1 MYRSKD
7 DVRERVVQNAQGGEG
22 RVTFYDWLLPEEA
35 PGHGRVISKLVIQP
49 EYQRNYIYANGK
61 DDVAVVQS
69 LLKKYPIG
77 LIYFLKNGDEYEVL
91 DGQQRITSFGRFV
104 TGQLDV
110 LDANGMPHKFDPALH
125 GWLLKTALTIYIC
138 EGEGDDPERE
148 IKDWFK
154 TINISGKPLN
164 DQELLNATYSGPF
177 VTKAKEVFSN
187 SSNANMHKWQRFV
200 SGDPKRQA
208 VLAAALEWVSKGRVR
223 EYLKDHRY
231 NPDISELKQYFES
244 VIAWID
250 GTFKDIR
257 DEMCG
262 LEWGRLYETYH
273 SKGYDIDKVWERVEA
288 LFVDADNDI
297 IKNRKNIF
305 EYVLGGETDRKLLKI
320 RIFKDAVAHRV
331 YKKQTDEATAKGVS
345 NCPDCVLAHDANSK
359 RIYAFGEMEA
369 DHVTAWS
376 KGGDTSE
383 KNCQM
388 LCKHHNRVKGNC

>member
-1 MYRSKD
+1 MKTELRTDITVGDICKGFYYNTLEGKG
-7 DVRERVVQNAQGGEG
+7 VRGWNG
-22 RVTFYDWLLPEEA
+22 
-35 PGHGRVISKLVIQP
+35 KLVIQP
-49 EYQRNYIYANGK
+49 EYQRNYIYANGR
-61 DDVAVVQS
+61 DDVAVVDS

-125 GWLLKTALTIYIC
+125 GWLLKTPLTIYIC
-138 EGEGDDPERE
+138 EGEGDDPEKE
-148 IKDWFK
+148 IKDWFR
-154 TINISGKPLN
+154 TINIAGKPLN

-187 SSNANMHKWQRFV
+187 SSNANMHKWKRFV
-200 SGDPKRQA
+200 SGDEKRQA
-208 VLAAALEWVSKGRVR
+208 VLAAALDWVSKGRVR
-223 EYLKDHRY
+223 EYLKDNRY
-231 NPDISELKQYFES
+231 NPDITELRQYFES

-288 LFVDADNDI
+288 LFADADNDI

-305 EYVLGGETDRKLLKI
+305 EYVLGGETDSKLLKV
-320 RIFKDAVAHRV
+320 RIFKDAVARRV
-331 YKKQTDEATAKGVS
+331 YKRQTDVAMEKGVS
-345 NCPDCVLAHDANSK
+345 NCPDCVLAHDANAK
-359 RIYAFGEMEA
+359 RIYAFSEMEA

-388 LCKHHNRVKGNC
+388 LCRHHNRVKGNC

>member
-1 MYRSKD
+1 MKTELRTNITIGDICKGFYYNTLEGKG
-7 DVRERVVQNAQGGEG
+7 VRGWNG
-22 RVTFYDWLLPEEA
+22 
-35 PGHGRVISKLVIQP
+35 KLVIQP
-49 EYQRNYIYANGK
+49 EYQRNYIYANGR
-61 DDVAVVQS
+61 DDVAVVES

-91 DGQQRITSFGRFV
+91 DGQQRITSFGRFI

-125 GWLLKTALTIYIC
+125 GWLLKVPLTIYIC

-148 IKDWFK
+148 IKDWFR
-154 TINISGKPLN
+154 TINIAGKPLN

-177 VTKAKEVFSN
+177 ITKAKEVFSN
-187 SSNANMHKWQRFV
+187 SSNANMHKWKRFV
-200 SGDPKRQA
+200 AGDEKRQA
-208 VLAAALEWVSKGRVR
+208 ILAAALEWVSRGHVR

-231 NPDISELKQYFES
+231 NSDITELKQYFES

-320 RIFKDAVAHRV
+320 RIFKDAVARRV
-331 YKKQTDEATAKGVS
+331 YKKQTDAATETGVS

-359 RIYAFGEMEA
+359 RIYTFGEMEA